1 MKPAIGSLPSV
12 PIDNGE
18 YSNVPNRVSESI
30 LKPEQVRASK
40 LAMSEGARQ
49 QRFGDLGEQ

>member
-12 PIDNGE
+12 PIDIEE
-18 YSNVPNRVSESI
+18 YSNVPNSVSESI
-30 LKPEQVRASK
+30 LKPEQVGTSK
-40 LAMSEGARQ
+40 LAMSKGARQ